1 MVSFRVH
8 KPMVSHMWKLR
19 LWIARRSKLRKIDPD
34 VIPTRN
40 LLIWSQTRY
49 RCATEPLSP
58 NGRQWHS
65 GPCYPTSGRTRKY
78 CTKYWVRKNE
88 NITNVLCIPYF
99 NWYSTVWLNNSQTH
113 LHKLYELQKRAG
125 IVRTIRLDL
134 RILLKSSVR
143 NLMNFNSINGFFQS
157 T

>member
-1 MVSFRVH
+1 MVSFTVH
-8 KPMVSHMWKLR
+8 KPMISHIWKLR

-34 VIPTRN
+34 VIRTRN

-58 NGRQWHS
+58 NGWQWHS

-78 CTKYWVRKNE
+78 CTKYWVGKNE
-88 NITNVLCIPYF
+88 KYYQRPVYTLFQLIF
-99 NWYSTVWLNNSQTH
+99 NCMAEQQPNPSTQTVWTA
-113 LHKLYELQKRAG
+113 KRAG

-134 RILLKSSVR
+134 RRSLKSSVR
-143 NLMNFNSINGFFQS
+143 ILMNLNS
-157 T
+157 

>member
-1 MVSFRVH
+1 MVSFGVH
-8 KPMVSHMWKLR
+8 KPMISHMWKLR
-19 LWIARRSKLRKIDPD
+19 LWIVRRSKLRKIDPD
-34 VIPTRN
+34 VIRTRN

-49 RCATEPLSP
+49 RCATEALSP
-58 NGRQWHS
+58 NGWQWHS
-65 GPCYPTSGRTRKY
+65 GPWYPTSGRTRKY

-88 NITNVLCIPYF
+88 NITNVLSIPYF

-134 RILLKSSVR
+134 RRLLKSSVT
-143 NLMNFNSINGFFQS
+143 NLMNFNSINGFFQN